1 MSRKTSVRGSSVELE
16 EDKLARLQLLEAKR
30 KLASTRRSPKPD
42 PEKRARRGSGASGS
56 SINTQDSQ
64 FKWVNLDGKGNWQR
78 VKIAKAVEE
87 AQREDDFKDEDNA
100 GTTSGEESD
109 QYWAELNA
117 NRETHED
124 HLQLMIADF
133 RDIPDIIIAN
143 EEISLEHVEMV
154 SKCIVTVLRYGDDV
168 DIEKRHVLD
177 SSETVNILNLVLF
190 SYIEISSMEYKL
202 NFNLF
207 GPSLITQILQN
218 V

>member
-1 MSRKTSVRGSSVELE
+1 MSRKTSVRGSSTELE

-42 PEKRARRGSGASGS
+42 AEKRLRRGSGASGGS
-56 SINTQDSQ
+56 NNTQDSQ

-78 VKIAKAVEE
+78 VKIGKAVEE

-117 NRETHED
+117 NRENHED
-124 HLQLMIADF
+124 RLQLMIVDF

-168 DIEKRHVLD
+168 DIEKTHVL
-177 SSETVNILNLVLF
+177 ETSDRVNILCC
-190 SYIEISSMEYKL
+190 IQIS
-202 NFNLF
+202 NWGRFF
-207 GPSLITQILQN
+207 GLSLIPQILQN

>member
-1 MSRKTSVRGSSVELE
+1 MSRKTSVRGTSTELE

-42 PEKRARRGSGASGS
+42 PEKRLRRGSGASGGS
-56 SINTQDSQ
+56 NNTQDSQ

-78 VKIAKAVEE
+78 VKIGKAVEE

-117 NRETHED
+117 NRENHED
-124 HLQLMIADF
+124 RLQLMIVDF

-154 SKCIVTVLRYGDDV
+154 SKCIVTVLMF
-168 DIEKRHVLD
+168 K
-177 SSETVNILNLVLF
+177 SNILRNIAFPLIHSRCVRF
-190 SYIEISSMEYKL
+190 MEIL
-202 NFNLF
+202 C
-207 GPSLITQILQN
+207 
-218 V
+218 

>member
-1 MSRKTSVRGSSVELE
+1 MSRKTSVRGSSTELE

-42 PEKRARRGSGASGS
+42 PEKQVRRGSGASGNS
-56 SINTQDSQ
+56 NNTQNSE

-78 VKIAKAVEE
+78 VKLAKAVEE

-100 GTTSGEESD
+100 GTASGEESD

-117 NRETHED
+117 DRENHED
-124 HLQLMIADF
+124 RLQLVILDF

-154 SKCIVTVLRYGDDV
+154 SKCFVTVLRYGDDAK
-168 DIEKRHVLD
+168 IEKEPML
-177 SSETVNILNLVLF
+177 ETSGRVNIFCLVQ
-190 SYIEISSMEYKL
+190 ISNWALLSKMKIS
-202 NFNLF
+202 NIFF
-207 GPSLITQILQN
+207 GTSLIIQILQN

>member
-1 MSRKTSVRGSSVELE
+1 MSRKTSVRGSSTELE

-42 PEKRARRGSGASGS
+42 PEKRLRRGSGASGGS
-56 SINTQDSQ
+56 NNTQDSQ

-78 VKIAKAVEE
+78 VKIGKAVEE

-117 NRETHED
+117 NRENHED
-124 HLQLMIADF
+124 RLQLMIVDF

-168 DIEKRHVLD
+168 GIEKRHVL
-177 SSETVNILNLVLF
+177 ETSDRVNILCF
-190 SYIEISSMEYKL
+190 TQIS
-202 NFNLF
+202 NWGRFF
-207 GPSLITQILQN
+207 GLSLIPQILQN